1 MSMEGC
7 WGEILGENSSLKGC
21 EHVVV
26 VGEKN
31 SFSDT

>member
-1 MSMEGC
+1 M
-7 WGEILGENSSLKGC
+7 LGGDTGRKFKFKKGC